1 MKRNKRRERR
11 YSQKLNL
18 DDMKKAIQIQK
29 DIKVNV
35 GIQGK
40 YANSHKLEQ
49 FFVFQE
55 DRLHQLRKA
64 EGSLA
69 QDSAD
74 CFRSWIVLLENK
86 GVNDPGNLNYLLDE
100 TIFRAV
106 RGILLTPIILSRI
119 LIRLHLLFKFEIK
132 IIC

>member
-1 MKRNKRRERR
+1 
-11 YSQKLNL
+11 
-18 DDMKKAIQIQK
+18 MKKAIQIQK

-49 FFVFQE
+49 FFVFRE

-69 QDSAD
+69 QDSPD
-74 CFRSWIVLLENK
+74 CFLSLIVFLGNRGFK
-86 GVNDPGNLNYLLDE
+86 GCELPWEY
-100 TIFRAV
+100 I
-106 RGILLTPIILSRI
+106 
-119 LIRLHLLFKFEIK
+119 
-132 IIC
+132 

>member
-1 MKRNKRRERR
+1 
-11 YSQKLNL
+11 
-18 DDMKKAIQIQK
+18 MKKAIQIQK

-69 QDSAD
+69 QDSTD
-74 CFRSWIVLLENK
+74 CCRSWIVILENK
-86 GVNDPGNLNYLLDE
+86 GVNGPGNLN
-100 TIFRAV
+100 
-106 RGILLTPIILSRI
+106 
-119 LIRLHLLFKFEIK
+119 
-132 IIC
+132 